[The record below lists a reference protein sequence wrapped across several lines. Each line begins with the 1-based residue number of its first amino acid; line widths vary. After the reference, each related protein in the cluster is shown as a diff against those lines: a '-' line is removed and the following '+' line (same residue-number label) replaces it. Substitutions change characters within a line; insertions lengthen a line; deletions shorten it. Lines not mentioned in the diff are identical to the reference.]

1 MIINN
6 INVTVFSYK
15 TSISMDTDG
24 HQHPGPEQDTDMA
37 ILAIETDEDITG
49 YCFGSPQTLRPYLL
63 ENYIK
68 LKEKDKKII
77 KEKLLKYFDVL
88 GNSHEQTKTYRR
100 KLSSVYFK

>member
-68 LKEKDKKII
+68 KVFIGEDPFHY
-77 KEKLLKYFDVL
+77 EKLWQGLARWQRGSGGQLSD
-88 GNSHEQTKTYRR
+88 KTIA
-100 KLSSVYFK
+100 VAEMA

>member
-1 MIINN
+1 MQFSSKTN
-6 INVTVFSYK
+6 I
-15 TSISMDTDG
+15 
-24 HQHPGPEQDTDMA
+24 EQKHENA
-37 ILAIETDEDITG
+37 FEL
-49 YCFGSPQTLRPYLL
+49 LL